1 MFFGRYEHSL
11 DEKNR
16 LVIPSKMRSEAGD
29 TLYLMKGYDGALS
42 LYKESDF
49 NKLMEEVSS
58 YSFQKKNNRD
68 YIRTQLS
75 STYDLEID
83 KLGRITIPTALI
95 SRYSIGKDV
104 FIIGVVDHIEIWD
117 KEKYLAYEKESDSSF
132 EEVAEKIGE
141 HE

>member
-11 DEKNR
+11 DDKNR
-16 LVIPSKMRSEAGD
+16 LVIPSKMRSEAGE
-29 TLYLMKGYDGALS
+29 TLYLMKGYDGALA

-49 NKLMEEVSS
+49 NRLMEEVSA

-68 YIRTQLS
+68 YIRVQMS

-95 SRYSIGKDV
+95 SRYGIGRDV
-104 FIIGVVDHIEIWD
+104 YIIGVVDHIEIWD
-117 KEKYLAYEKESDSSF
+117 KEKYLAYEKESDATF
-132 EEVAEKIGE
+132 ESVAEKIGADE
-141 HE
+141 